1 MPLPRETAKCHHQI
15 LEGVGE
21 GTVWLKVNLGNLR
34 RLHGISQWV
43 TQNPKAT
50 ISSPAAAATLPRLLS
65 AIPAL
70 HLWEKPRGEGLIPP
84 ALRQLLSGKGI
95 QVFSAG
101 MAWEKCQE
109 CHGVGSGVVG
119 EGLTHTAKKS
129 Q

>member
-1 MPLPRETAKCHHQI
+1 MPLPREKAKCHHQI

-21 GTVWLKVNLGNLR
+21 GTVWLELNLGNLR

-50 ISSPAAAATLPRLLS
+50 ITSPAAATLPKLLS

-84 ALRQLLSGKGI
+84 APRQLLPGKGI
-95 QVFSAG
+95 QVLSAG
-101 MAWEKCQE
+101 KVSGMPWGGQGSE
-109 CHGVGSGVVG
+109 VGK
-119 EGLTHTAKKS
+119 GLT
-129 Q
+129 